1 MNWAVF
7 GSSYPTIIYQTP
19 DLVVIPFI
27 SVNKRSLWFF
37 QAGSRTDDSSFRC
50 LNSKQNNDPNTIHR
64 YPFKANLA
72 NNSINSYPPM

>member
-1 MNWAVF
+1 MKWAVF

-27 SVNKRSLWFF
+27 SENKRSSCFL
-37 QAGSRTDDSSFRC
+37 QAGSRIDNSAFVC
-50 LNSKQNNDPNTIHR
+50 LNSNQNDDPNTIHH
-64 YPFKANLA
+64 YTFKANLT